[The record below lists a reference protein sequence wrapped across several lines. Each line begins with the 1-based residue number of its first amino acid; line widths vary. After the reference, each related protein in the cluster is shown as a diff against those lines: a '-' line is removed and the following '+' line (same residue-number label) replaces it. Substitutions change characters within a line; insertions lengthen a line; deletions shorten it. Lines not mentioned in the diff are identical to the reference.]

1 MRAQM
6 TQRRE
11 QTMIGRLNHVAI
23 AVRDLDAACAIYRDT
38 LGATITEPLPQPEP
52 TAVLPPRTCADDPR
66 LCTPAPEPTIG
77 GPLT

>member
-1 MRAQM
+1 LARLDHGDG
-6 TQRRE
+6 QRSDRGSRGE
-11 QTMIGRLNHVAI
+11 SAPEPTA
-23 AVRDLDAACAIYRDT
+23 
-38 LGATITEPLPQPEP
+38 EPLPQPEP